1 MSMWQIWLIIS
12 GLFFIGE
19 IATVGF
25 LVFWFAIGSL
35 VAMVVSI
42 FAPDAIVLQTSIFII
57 ASSLLILFTKPLVDK
72 YITKKTVP
80 TNVNSLIGK
89 KAIVLTA
96 VNSIE
101 ATGQVKVNGEIW
113 SAKSNSEETIEIG
126 TEVEILEIDG
136 VKLLV
141 EPCNIKSKAL

>member
-35 VAMVVSI
+35 VAMIVSI
-42 FAPDAIVLQTSIFII
+42 FVPDAIILQTSIFLIS
-57 ASSLLILFTKPLVDK
+57 SSLLILFTKPLVDK
-72 YITKKTVP
+72 YVTKKTVP
-80 TNVNSLIGK
+80 TNVNTLIGK
-89 KAIVLTA
+89 KAIVVTNI
-96 VNSIE
+96 NSLE

-113 SAKSNSEETIEIG
+113 SAKAETEEIIEKG
-126 TEVEILEIDG
+126 TEVEILQVDG

-141 EPCNIKSKAL
+141 SPCKVTAQVI